1 MNSTVTGYLMVALG
15 ILVMLGAAMNWR
27 IITRS
32 GKMMNMLLGDK
43 IARVVYFV
51 LGIFFLLLGINQ
63 LTGLDWF

>member
-32 GKMMNMLLGDK
+32 GKMLNMLLGDK
-43 IARVVYFV
+43 IARVVYFL